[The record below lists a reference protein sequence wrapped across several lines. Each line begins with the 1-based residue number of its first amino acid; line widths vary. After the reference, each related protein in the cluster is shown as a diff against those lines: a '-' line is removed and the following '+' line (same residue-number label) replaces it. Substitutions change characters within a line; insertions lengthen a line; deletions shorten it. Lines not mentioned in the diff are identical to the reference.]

1 MACNETAG
9 RCDFCGRPGEWSGS
23 CCKLAALG
31 NEEGGEHCAGKG
43 CLGLHCC
50 VQDWGEEPLAADADP
65 ATEGVMM
72 EDPNYQE
79 PEAAPQEGGASS
91 SASPAKK
98 AGNKGSSSSK
108 GSPGVD
114 GDEGARGDKQPA
126 MLPTVYFLN
135 LDEEKDMRR
144 RVEKDLSK
152 YTDKLVRVPAVDK
165 AQVLKCLDDGSCA
178 KDDKAQVLGTDYLNT
193 DPELNPNLSPA
204 LNLTLI

>member
-1 MACNETAG
+1 
-9 RCDFCGRPGEWSGS
+9 
-23 CCKLAALG
+23 
-31 NEEGGEHCAGKG
+31 
-43 CLGLHCC
+43 
-50 VQDWGEEPLAADADP
+50 
-65 ATEGVMM
+65 M

-79 PEAAPQEGGASS
+79 PEAAPQEGGASSS

-114 GDEGARGDKQPA
+114 GDEGARGDTQPE

-193 DPELNPNLSPA
+193 DPDPKPGPKPSPNPNPNPNPKDAKAQVLGTDPDPN
-204 LNLTLI
+204 LNLDRNPDPNSSP

>member
-1 MACNETAG
+1 MLALRTWRSALKTQPTRTMRCGKARAG
-9 RCDFCGRPGEWSGS
+9 
-23 CCKLAALG
+23 G
-31 NEEGGEHCAGKG
+31 NEDGGEHCAGKG

-50 VQDWGEEPLAADADP
+50 VQDWGEEPLDADADP
-65 ATEGVMM
+65 TTEGVMM

-135 LDEEKDMRR
+135 LDEEKDMR
-144 RVEKDLSK
+144 S
-152 YTDKLVRVPAVDK
+152 PSSA
-165 AQVLKCLDDGSCA
+165 S
-178 KDDKAQVLGTDYLNT
+178 
-193 DPELNPNLSPA
+193 NL
-204 LNLTLI
+204 LTYP

>member
-1 MACNETAG
+1 M
-9 RCDFCGRPGEWSGS
+9 
-23 CCKLAALG
+23 
-31 NEEGGEHCAGKG
+31 
-43 CLGLHCC
+43 
-50 VQDWGEEPLAADADP
+50 QDWGEEPLDADADP
-65 ATEGVMM
+65 TTEGVMM

-193 DPELNPNLSPA
+193 EGYLYWQLHRKNVFSPGELGCSFSHLKAIHQVNPTRTP
-204 LNLTLI
+204 TPKP